1 MQPALPEL
9 APTHG
14 VRAMLYQMAELLLRY
29 PDDEAQRLA
38 AAEATANPFLA
49 EAPDLATVAEW
60 LQFFGENMS
69 ADELRRSYEQGQL
82 VSFAL
87 HPPCTHETPRPP
99 PSPELAAAP
108 ALTPRPD
115 AS

>member
-60 LQFFGENMS
+60 LQFFGDDIT
-69 ADELRRSYEQGQL
+69 ADELRLSYEQGQL
-82 VSFAL
+82 LYFA
-87 HPPCTHETPRPP
+87 
-99 PSPELAAAP
+99 
-108 ALTPRPD
+108 
-115 AS
+115 

>member
-1 MQPALPEL
+1 MLAALPDFT
-9 APTHG
+9 PTNG

-60 LQFFGENMS
+60 LQFFGEDTS
-69 ADELRRSYEQGQL
+69 AAELREQFQQHGHL
-82 VSFAL
+82 PSKSF
-87 HPPCTHETPRPP
+87 
-99 PSPELAAAP
+99 
-108 ALTPRPD
+108 
-115 AS
+115 